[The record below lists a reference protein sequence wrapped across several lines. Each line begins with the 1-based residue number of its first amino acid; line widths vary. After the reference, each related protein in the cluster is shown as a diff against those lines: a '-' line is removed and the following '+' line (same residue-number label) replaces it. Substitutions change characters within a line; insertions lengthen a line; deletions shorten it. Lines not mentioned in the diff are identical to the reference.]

1 MRFKPIVVGL
11 FTFSAGM
18 AGIVSAVPTMRE
30 LFFGGGAPLAAADRK
45 AIAAEVRAFAA
56 DGLVAAEERAALSE
70 RVAILDLDEELAQ
83 AYVAEIEPAMLRAG
97 EELRE
102 GRRLVGGL
110 RFAEARR
117 RFAEATRLDAGNAEA
132 WANLGGAALED
143 GAIAE
148 AEAASRRALG
158 LDAKSV
164 TAHYNLA
171 ACLARQER
179 AEVALDHLERALDLV
194 IDGAAESVDRGALV
208 ADLRGSDHFAT
219 LRPLPRFTALVRR
232 LADAEG

>member
-1 MRFKPIVVGL
+1 MRVKTIVVGL
-11 FTFSAGM
+11 FTFAAGL
-18 AGIVSAVPTMRE
+18 AGIVSALPTVRE
-30 LFFGGGAPLAAADRK
+30 LFFGGGTPLAAAQRT

-56 DGLVAAEERAALSE
+56 DGLVAAEERAALGE
-70 RVAILDLDEELAQ
+70 RLAILDLDAELAQ

-102 GRRLVGGL
+102 GLRLAAGG
-110 RFAEARR
+110 RFTEARR
-117 RFAEATRLDAGNAEA
+117 RFAEAARLDAANAEA

-143 GAIAE
+143 GAISE
-148 AEAASRRALG
+148 AEAATRRALG

-164 TAHYNLA
+164 AAHYNLA

-194 IDGAAESVDRGALV
+194 IDGASDSIDRRALA
-208 ADLRGSDHFAT
+208 ADLRGSDHFT
-219 LRPLPRFTALVRR
+219 LLRALPRFTALVRR
-232 LADAEG
+232 FEDAEG